1 MWPNFASF
9 KGAHLMLRKLKIGK
23 RLSLAFALITL
34 ITLVVGLTAV
44 FQFKSTQS
52 DIINLAERRIPASL
66 LAGEMNRDFLFIR
79 LYSLRLLSAEST
91 ADRQRYL
98 ERIRTEQSN
107 YQKIAEQMALFHQ
120 SPAGRAVFDKVV
132 MAKQQYDSAHQELLK
147 LIEQERF
154 QEANALVNLQINDR
168 AANVTSSLNELAAY
182 QQQTTESRSNQAMA
196 NISSATT
203 GMISIIIL
211 SIFGSAA
218 LAYFFSR
225 SLVTPMQNAVAIS
238 QRIASGDLTQ
248 HFSDNEPDEAGD
260 MIRSMAEMQTQLRE
274 TLAQISLSSSQLA
287 ATSEELSVVTEQSS
301 RVLHQQSQELELAA
315 TAVTELTTAIEEVA
329 SSAAATSRDSA
340 TADAKALQG
349 KERVLNTINTVGVLE
364 NELQA
369 ARQGIQKL
377 AGRVNEITSVL
388 DVIRGIA
395 EQTNLLA
402 LNAAIEAARAGETGR
417 GFAVVADEV
426 RALAHRT
433 QESTKEIE
441 RMMQAVQS
449 ETQSTVNTMQASSER
464 ATETLKI
471 AQQAGEA
478 LEVIASAITQINDQ
492 NLTIASAAEE
502 QATVAREVD
511 SNLVNIRDLSQQTS
525 EGAHETQAS
534 SAELARL
541 AETLNT
547 LVTKFKV

>member
-1 MWPNFASF
+1 
-9 KGAHLMLRKLKIGK
+9 MLRKLKIGK

-52 DIINLAERRIPASL
+52 DIVNLAERRIPASL

-107 YQKIAEQMALFHQ
+107 YQKLAEQMALFHQ

-248 HFSDNEPDEAGD
+248 HFSDDEPDEAGD

-534 SAELARL
+534 SSELARL